1 MVAIRFIARLSLNC
15 RCIRHHAEVDN
26 PLHVYNRSHLG
37 RRQCSASRSKSTS
50 FSFPAI
56 LSCSCTPL
64 TIYDHFQSTFNTV
77 LFCTGNNL
85 QGDCT
90 TIIVEEK
97 VCGIVDSDLVDRVN
111 SLAPL
116 GGSSCDFFAYV
127 SHLEPFQCH
136 SVLLAPGTQKSP
148 ICVPI
153 LFLISVVFF
162 PAGVNR

>member
-1 MVAIRFIARLSLNC
+1 MLAFHSTAIAYGIMLKWTILYTLTTALLSAVGSAAPLDQRVRL
-15 RCIRHHAEVDN
+15 
-26 PLHVYNRSHLG
+26 
-37 RRQCSASRSKSTS
+37 
-50 FSFPAI
+50 SFPAI

-77 LFCTGNNL
+77 LLCTGNNL

-97 VCGIVDSDLVDRVN
+97 VCGIVDSDLVNRVN

-127 SHLEPFQCH
+127 SHLEPFQYH
-136 SVLLAPGTQKSP
+136 SVLPALGTQKNSCP
-148 ICVPI
+148 CTCS
-153 LFLISVVFF
+153 LSYYRFF
-162 PAGVNR
+162 STGVNR